1 MEIHDEWP
9 VGERRYLSEASMAR
23 INARRTE
30 PSQCQQRLNC
40 EPLSAVES

>member
-30 PSQCQQRLNC
+30 PSQEVSIAEL
-40 EPLSAVES
+40 LAS